1 MSNTIAHTDSDP
13 NYVTPSCRRGSRYIM
28 SKTIAHTDSDP
39 NYVNVTRVSKI
50 SGRTHTMRIKI
61 SPKEFRRGYNL
72 AESGMYI
79 QDAFPTLSIDE
90 REFIKTGITPEEWEK
105 VFSE

>member
-1 MSNTIAHTDSDP
+1 MSKTIAH
-13 NYVTPSCRRGSRYIM
+13 M

-50 SGRTHTMRIKI
+50 SGRAHTMRINI
-61 SPKEFRRGYNL
+61 SPKDFRKGYNL

-79 QDAFPTLSIDE
+79 QDAFPTLTADE

>member
-1 MSNTIAHTDSDP
+1 MSN
-13 NYVTPSCRRGSRYIM
+13 
-28 SKTIAHTDSDP
+28 TIAHTDSDP

-50 SGRTHTMRIKI
+50 SGRTHTIRIQI

-72 AESGMYI
+72 AESGMCI
-79 QDAFPTLSIDE
+79 QDAFPTLTPVE
-90 REFIKTGITPEEWEK
+90 REFIKTGITAEEWEK